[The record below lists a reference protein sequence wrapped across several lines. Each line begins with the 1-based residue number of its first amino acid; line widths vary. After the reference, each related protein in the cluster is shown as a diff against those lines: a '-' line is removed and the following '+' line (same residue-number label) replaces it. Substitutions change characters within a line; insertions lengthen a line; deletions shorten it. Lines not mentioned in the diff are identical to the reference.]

1 MNPKKIL
8 VVDDEVDLVETVR
21 FPLEIEGYNVLVAYN
36 GEEALNQA
44 RKENPDLILLDLML
58 PKLDGYKVCR
68 LLKFDERYK
77 HIPILMLTA
86 KTQEKDKVL
95 GMETGADEY
104 ITKPFDMDYL
114 LKKVKEYLSKIVESR
129 IGPSGATTTFLL
141 PEGVGSVRGGV
152 KTCRP
157 LNIV

>member
-1 MNPKKIL
+1 MEPKKIL

-21 FPLEIEGYNVLVAYN
+21 FPLEMEGFNVMVSYN
-36 GEEALNQA
+36 GEDALNQA
-44 RKENPDLILLDLML
+44 RKESPDLIILDLML

-86 KTQEKDKVL
+86 KIQEKDKSL

-104 ITKPFDMDYL
+104 ITKPFEMEYL
-114 LKKVKEYLSKIVESR
+114 IGKVKAYLSK
-129 IGPSGATTTFLL
+129 
-141 PEGVGSVRGGV
+141 
-152 KTCRP
+152 
-157 LNIV
+157 

>member
-8 VVDDEVDLVETVR
+8 LVDDEVDLVETVR
-21 FPLEIEGYNVLVAYN
+21 FPLEMEGLNVMVSYN
-36 GEEALNQA
+36 GEDALNKA
-44 RKENPDLILLDLML
+44 RKESPDLIILDLML

-86 KTQEKDKVL
+86 KTQEKDKTL

-104 ITKPFDMDYL
+104 ITKPFEMDYL
-114 LKKVKEYLSKIVESR
+114 MEKVKAYLNK
-129 IGPSGATTTFLL
+129 
-141 PEGVGSVRGGV
+141 
-152 KTCRP
+152 
-157 LNIV
+157 

>member
-1 MNPKKIL
+1 MSKKRIL

-21 FPLEIEGYNVLVAYN
+21 FSLELEGYDVLVNYN

-86 KTQEKDKVL
+86 KIQEKDRIT
-95 GMETGADEY
+95 GMETGANEY
-104 ITKPFDMDYL
+104 ITKPFDMDEL
-114 LKKVKEYLSKIVESR
+114 MKKVKNYLR
-129 IGPSGATTTFLL
+129 
-141 PEGVGSVRGGV
+141 
-152 KTCRP
+152 
-157 LNIV
+157 

>member
-8 VVDDEVDLVETVR
+8 LVDDEVDLVETVR
-21 FPLEIEGYNVLVAYN
+21 FPLEMEGYQVLVSYN
-36 GEEALNQA
+36 GEDALNQA

-95 GMETGADEY
+95 GLETGADEY
-104 ITKPFDMDYL
+104 ITKPFEMDFL
-114 LKKVKEYLSKIVESR
+114 MEKVKAYLSK
-129 IGPSGATTTFLL
+129 
-141 PEGVGSVRGGV
+141 
-152 KTCRP
+152 
-157 LNIV
+157 

>member
-1 MNPKKIL
+1 MKPKKIL

-21 FPLEIEGYNVLVAYN
+21 FPLEMEGFDVLVSYN
-36 GEEALNQA
+36 GEDALNQA
-44 RKENPDLILLDLML
+44 RKENPDLIILDLML

-86 KTQEKDKVL
+86 KTQEKDKTL

-104 ITKPFDMDYL
+104 ITKPFEMDYL
-114 LKKVKEYLSKIVESR
+114 MEKVKAYLNKKV
-129 IGPSGATTTFLL
+129 
-141 PEGVGSVRGGV
+141 
-152 KTCRP
+152 
-157 LNIV
+157 

>member
-1 MNPKKIL
+1 MSKKRIL

-21 FPLEIEGYNVLVAYN
+21 FSLELEGYDVLVAYN

-77 HIPILMLTA
+77 HIPIFMLTA
-86 KTQEKDKVL
+86 KTQEKDKAT
-95 GMETGADEY
+95 GMETGANEY
-104 ITKPFDMDYL
+104 ITKPFEMDEL
-114 LKKVKEYLSKIVESR
+114 MKKVKNYLKS
-129 IGPSGATTTFLL
+129 
-141 PEGVGSVRGGV
+141 
-152 KTCRP
+152 
-157 LNIV
+157 

>member
-1 MNPKKIL
+1 MSKKRIL

-21 FPLEIEGYNVLVAYN
+21 FSLELEGYDVLVAYN

-77 HIPILMLTA
+77 HIPVLMLTA
-86 KTQEKDKVL
+86 KIQEKDKAT
-95 GMETGADEY
+95 GMETGANEY
-104 ITKPFDMDYL
+104 ITKPFEMDEL
-114 LKKVKEYLSKIVESR
+114 MKKVKGYLK
-129 IGPSGATTTFLL
+129 
-141 PEGVGSVRGGV
+141 
-152 KTCRP
+152 
-157 LNIV
+157 